1 MAAGLTGWDLQRTPY
16 WDSALYSA
24 PQVLQADKEGVLE
37 ASQPILSRAFQDAPN
52 PYNKGVGIVSKQKYC
67 LSVLVEFVCNL
78 PPPPSPKQPALIVKV
93 LKLEPSLF
101 GFFEGDLCF

>member
-37 ASQPILSRAFQDAPN
+37 ASQPILSRALQDAPN
-52 PYNKGVGIVSKQKYC
+52 PYNKGVGIASKQKYC

-78 PPPPSPKQPALIVKV
+78 PPPLPPNNL
-93 LKLEPSLF
+93 LLSLRC
-101 GFFEGDLCF
+101 LN